1 MSAAVDAPGAL
12 PHSLTVRAPAE
23 VWIGPGRAAYLGP
36 SLRLAP
42 HSGSVACLAIGVDD
56 LLEVHVDHHVLRA
69 RTVLVPARLT
79 HRLVAHGERTA
90 FCYVDPATVH
100 HDRWATRMRHGV
112 GGLRTGH
119 DREDELVGLAERGDA
134 AGLIAIAVPGDAVGL
149 DPRVRLAARRLARPG
164 NTDLTADQ
172 LAAGIH
178 LSTSRFLHLFAEQ
191 TGTGLRRYRLWA
203 RMLAAATVL
212 SDGGDLT
219 RAAADAGFA
228 TPSHLSAAFRRMFG
242 LTPGQLLGHRPRITV
257 RDSWSVTAPG
267 PLDRSF

>member
-1 MSAAVDAPGAL
+1 MTRSSATAVAAPDPVHA
-12 PHSLTVRAPAE
+12 AE
-23 VWIGPGRAAYLGP
+23 VWIGPGRAVYIGP

-56 LLEVHVDHHVLRA
+56 LLEVHVGHEVL
-69 RTVLVPARLT
+69 TVRSALIPARLP
-79 HRLVAHGERTA
+79 HRIVARGARTA
-90 FCYVDPATVH
+90 FCYVDPATARRDQLARRVQVH
-100 HDRWATRMRHGV
+100 HDREA
-112 GGLRTGH
+112 
-119 DREDELVGLAERGDA
+119 ELIELAARGDA
-134 AGLIAIAVPGDAVGL
+134 AGLITLAVPGAGIEL
-149 DPRVRLAARRLARPG
+149 DPRVRHAAHRLAQPG

-172 LAAGIH
+172 LAAGVH
-178 LSTSRFLHLFAEQ
+178 LSTSRFLHLFVEQ

-212 SDGGDLT
+212 ANGADLT

-257 RDSWSVTAPG
+257 QDSWTTSAV
-267 PLDRSF
+267 R